1 MNSGLQVEKT
11 SVGHMKG
18 NAEGKTR
25 IDWHF
30 AIVHKES
37 GGPGPAEMNFS

>member
-1 MNSGLQVEKT
+1 MNSELQVEKT
-11 SVGHMKG
+11 RVGHTKG
-18 NAEGKTR
+18 NAEGKRR

-37 GGPGPAEMNFS
+37 DGPGPAEMKLS

>member
-1 MNSGLQVEKT
+1 MTSELQVEKT
-11 SVGHMKG
+11 RMGPRKG

-37 GGPGPAEMNFS
+37 DDPGPAEMKIN

>member
-11 SVGHMKG
+11 SVGHTKG
-18 NAEGKTR
+18 NAEGKRR

-30 AIVHKES
+30 AIAHKES
-37 GGPGPAEMNFS
+37 GGPGPAEMKLS